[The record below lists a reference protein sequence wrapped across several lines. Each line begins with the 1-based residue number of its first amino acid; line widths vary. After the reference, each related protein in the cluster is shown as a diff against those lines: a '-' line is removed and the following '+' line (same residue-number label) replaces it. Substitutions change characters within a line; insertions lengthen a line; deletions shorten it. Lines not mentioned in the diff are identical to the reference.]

1 MVNRVLTS
9 PYLWWFHRDLSAGGS
24 LPGRIESAGVS
35 DMAMTASSGL
45 AQGTGHVSAAGQA
58 ERSPFVRTTELLA
71 PYQPGKPLITL
82 SLGEPQHPV
91 PDFVGPVL
99 AKHTAEFGRYPMA
112 RGIEPFRRS
121 AANWLSTRFHL
132 PRAIDPESEILVLNG
147 SREGLFFAAITAAR
161 YVGARRGR
169 PAILVPNP
177 FYPAYGA
184 GARAA
189 GCETIYL
196 PTTLGNGFLPDLDAL
211 DDATLARTVA
221 IFIASPANPQG
232 AVASPDYFTRLKKLA
247 DRYGFMILSDECYS
261 EIYTREAPGSM
272 LECAGPDFSRVV
284 AFQSLSKRSNLPGMR
299 VGFAAGDR
307 KFLAAFHELRN
318 VAAPQV
324 PVPLQH
330 VATAAYNDEVHVE
343 ENRRLYR
350 IKFDLA
356 DQILGPRYGYKRP
369 AGGFCVWLD
378 VSELGGDEAVAV
390 KLYRDAGVRVI
401 PGSYLSRLQNDGF
414 NPGAGYIRL
423 ALVSDSE
430 STAEALHRLVE
441 ILD

>member
-1 MVNRVLTS
+1 
-9 PYLWWFHRDLSAGGS
+9 
-24 LPGRIESAGVS
+24 
-35 DMAMTASSGL
+35 MAMIVPSRAP
-45 AQGTGHVSAAGQA
+45 QGTGPPDN
-58 ERSPFVRTTELLA
+58 ERSPFARTAELLA
-71 PYQPGKPLITL
+71 PYRPGKPLITL

-99 AKHTAEFGRYPMA
+99 AQHIADFGRYPIA
-112 RGIEPFRRS
+112 KGIEPFRHS
-121 AANWLSTRFHL
+121 VASWLSKRFQL
-132 PRAIDPESEILVLNG
+132 PRPIDPEHEVLVLNG
-147 SREGLFFAAITAAR
+147 SREGLFFAALTAVR

-169 PAILVPNP
+169 PAILMPNP

-189 GCETIYL
+189 GCEQIYL
-196 PTTLGNGFLPDLDAL
+196 PTTVANGFLPDLDAL

-221 IFIASPANPQG
+221 VYIASPANPQG
-232 AVASPDYFTRLKKLA
+232 SVASRGYFTRLKTLA
-247 DRYGFMILSDECYS
+247 DRFGFIILSDECYS
-261 EIYTREAPGSM
+261 EIYTKQAPGSM
-272 LECAGPDFSRVV
+272 LESAGPDFTNVV

-299 VGFAAGDR
+299 VGFAAGDK
-307 KFLAAFHELRN
+307 KFLGVFHELRN

-330 VATAAYNDEVHVE
+330 VAVAAYSDEAHVE

-356 DQILGPRYGYKRP
+356 DQILGNRYGYRRP

-378 VSELGGDEAVAV
+378 VSARCGDEAATV
-390 KLYRDAGVRVI
+390 KLYRDGGVRVV
-401 PGSYLSRLQNDGF
+401 PGSYLARQQADGG

-423 ALVSDSE
+423 ALVQDGE
-430 STAEALHRLVE
+430 TTAEALHRLVE

>member
-1 MVNRVLTS
+1 
-9 PYLWWFHRDLSAGGS
+9 
-24 LPGRIESAGVS
+24 
-35 DMAMTASSGL
+35 MTAPSRVPHG
-45 AQGTGHVSAAGQA
+45 AGHKDS
-58 ERSPFVRTTELLA
+58 ERSPFARTTELLA
-71 PYQPGKPLITL
+71 PYKPGKPLITL

-91 PDFVGPVL
+91 PGFVGPVL
-99 AKHTAEFGRYPMA
+99 AEHIAEFGRYPLA
-112 RGIEPFRRS
+112 KGIEPFRK
-121 AANWLSTRFHL
+121 AAAAWLSTRFKL
-132 PRAIDPESEILVLNG
+132 PRPVDHDSEILVLNG
-147 SREGLFFAAITAAR
+147 SREGLFFAALTAAS
-161 YVGARRGR
+161 YVGERKGR
-169 PAILVPNP
+169 PAILMPNP

-189 GCETIYL
+189 NCEQIYL
-196 PTTLGNGFLPDLDAL
+196 PTTPANGFLPDLDAI
-211 DDATLARTVA
+211 DEATLARTVA
-221 IFIASPANPQG
+221 FYIASPANPQG
-232 AVASPDYFTRLKKLA
+232 SVASSAYFGRLKTLA
-247 DRYGFMILSDECYS
+247 DRFGFVVLSDECYS

-272 LECAGPDFSRVV
+272 LEAAGSDFGNVV
-284 AFQSLSKRSNLPGMR
+284 VFQSLSKRSNLPGMR
-299 VGFAAGDR
+299 VGFVAGDR

-330 VATAAYNDEVHVE
+330 VAAVAYGDEAHVE
-343 ENRRLYR
+343 DNRKLYR

-356 DQILGPRYGYKRP
+356 DQILSNRYAYRRP

-378 VSELGGDEAVAV
+378 VSKHGGDEAAAI

-401 PGSYLSRLQNDGF
+401 PGSYLARPQADGF

-441 ILD
+441 VLD

>member
-1 MVNRVLTS
+1 VLA
-9 PYLWWFHRDLSAGGS
+9 PE
-24 LPGRIESAGVS
+24 P
-35 DMAMTASSGL
+35 MAMTAPSR
-45 AQGTGHVSAAGQA
+45 APQGAEHKDG
-58 ERSPFVRTTELLA
+58 ERSPFARTAELLA
-71 PYQPGKPLITL
+71 SYQPGKPLITL

-91 PDFVGPVL
+91 PSFVGPVI
-99 AKHTAEFGRYPMA
+99 AEHIAEFGRYPIA
-112 RGIEPFRRS
+112 KGIEPFRK
-121 AANWLSTRFHL
+121 AAAAWLSTRFDL
-132 PRAIDPESEILVLNG
+132 PRPIDPESEILVLNG
-147 SREGLFFAAITAAR
+147 SREGLFFAALTAVR
-161 YVGARRGR
+161 HVGERRGR
-169 PAILVPNP
+169 PAILMPNP

-189 GCETIYL
+189 GCEMIYL
-196 PTTLGNGFLPDLDAL
+196 PTTLANGFLPDLDAL

-221 IFIASPANPQG
+221 IYIASPANPQG
-232 AVASPDYFTRLKKLA
+232 SVASKQYFKRLKELA
-247 DRYGFMILSDECYS
+247 DRFGFMILSDECYS
-261 EIYTREAPGSM
+261 EIYTREAPGSA
-272 LECAGPDFSRVV
+272 LECAGADFANVV

-307 KFLAAFHELRN
+307 KFLSAFHELRN

-330 VATAAYNDEVHVE
+330 VAVAAYGDEIHVE

-356 DQILGPRYGYKRP
+356 DQILGNRYGYRRP

-378 VSELGGDEAVAV
+378 VSAQGGDEAATVR
-390 KLYRDAGVRVI
+390 LYRDAGVRVI
-401 PGSYLSRLQNDGF
+401 PGSYLARQQPDGF

-441 ILD
+441 TLD

>member
-1 MVNRVLTS
+1 
-9 PYLWWFHRDLSAGGS
+9 
-24 LPGRIESAGVS
+24 
-35 DMAMTASSGL
+35 MAMTASSR
-45 AQGTGHVSAAGQA
+45 APQGVGPKES
-58 ERSPFVRTTELLA
+58 ERSPFARTAELLA
-71 PYQPGKPLITL
+71 PYKPAKPLITL

-91 PDFVGPVL
+91 PVFVGPVL
-99 AKHTAEFGRYPMA
+99 AQHIADFGRYPLA
-112 RGIEPFRRS
+112 RGIEPFRK
-121 AANWLSTRFHL
+121 AAAAWLSTRFKL
-132 PRAIDPESEILVLNG
+132 PRAIDPETELLVLNG
-147 SREGLFFAAITAAR
+147 SREGLFFAALTAKD
-161 YVGARRGR
+161 YVGERRGR
-169 PAILVPNP
+169 PAILMPNP

-184 GARAA
+184 GAKAS
-189 GCETIYL
+189 GCEQIYL
-196 PTTLGNGFLPDLDAL
+196 PTTVANGFLPDLDAI
-211 DDATLARTVA
+211 DEATLARTVA
-221 IFIASPANPQG
+221 FYIASPANPQG
-232 AVASPDYFTRLKKLA
+232 SVATPEYFRKLKQLA
-247 DRYGFMILSDECYS
+247 DRFGFIVLSDECYS

-272 LECAGPDFSRVV
+272 LECAGPDFRNVV

-330 VATAAYNDEVHVE
+330 VATAAYGDEAHVV
-343 ENRRLYR
+343 ENRKLYR

-356 DQILGPRYGYKRP
+356 DQILANRYGYQRP

-378 VSELGGDEAVAV
+378 VSKHGGDEAAAV

-401 PGSYLSRLQNDGF
+401 PGSYLAREQDDGF
-414 NPGAGYIRL
+414 NPGAGFIRL

-441 ILD
+441 TLA

>member
-1 MVNRVLTS
+1 
-9 PYLWWFHRDLSAGGS
+9 
-24 LPGRIESAGVS
+24 
-35 DMAMTASSGL
+35 MAMTASSGL
-45 AQGTGHVSAAGQA
+45 AQGAGDVASAGQA
-58 ERSPFVRTTELLA
+58 ERSPFLRTTELLA
-71 PYQPGKPLITL
+71 PYQPAKPLITL

-99 AKHTAEFGRYPMA
+99 AKHTAEFGRYPIA
-112 RGIEPFRRS
+112 KGIEPFRR
-121 AANWLSTRFHL
+121 AVATWLSSRFQL
-132 PRAIDPESEILVLNG
+132 PRPVDPESEVMVLNG
-147 SREGLFFAAITAAR
+147 SREGLFFAAISASR
-161 YVGARRGR
+161 YVAPRKGR
-169 PAILVPNP
+169 PAILMPNP

-189 GCETIYL
+189 GCEQIYL
-196 PTTLGNGFLPDLDAL
+196 PTTLGNGFLPDLDSI
-211 DDATLARTVA
+211 DEATLARTVA
-221 IFIASPANPQG
+221 FFIASPANPQG
-232 AVASPDYFTRLKKLA
+232 SVASRAYFTRLKELA
-247 DRYGFMILSDECYS
+247 DRFGFIILSDECYS
-261 EIYTREAPGSM
+261 EIYTREAPGSI
-272 LECAGPDFSRVV
+272 LECAGPDFSNVV

-330 VATAAYNDEVHVE
+330 VAVAAYSDEAHVE

-350 IKFDLA
+350 IKFDFA
-356 DQILGPRYGYKRP
+356 DQILGNRYGYKRP

-378 VSELGGDEAVAV
+378 VSGRGGDEAAAV
-390 KLYRDAGVRVI
+390 RLYRDAGVRVI
-401 PGSYLSRLQNDGF
+401 PGSYLARQQNDGS

-430 STAEALHRLVE
+430 STAEAMHRLVE
-441 ILD
+441 TLG

>member
-1 MVNRVLTS
+1 
-9 PYLWWFHRDLSAGGS
+9 
-24 LPGRIESAGVS
+24 
-35 DMAMTASSGL
+35 MAMTASSGL
-45 AQGTGHVSAAGQA
+45 AQGAGDVASAGQA

-71 PYQPGKPLITL
+71 PYQPAKPLITL
-82 SLGEPQHPV
+82 SVGEPQHPV

-99 AKHTAEFGRYPMA
+99 SKFTADFGRYPMA
-112 RGIEPFRRS
+112 KGIEPFRR
-121 AANWLSTRFHL
+121 AAATWLSSRFQL
-132 PRAIDPESEILVLNG
+132 PRPLDPESEVMVLNG
-147 SREGLFFAAITAAR
+147 SREGLFFAAIAAAR
-161 YVGARRGR
+161 YVAPRKGR
-169 PAILVPNP
+169 PAVLMPNP

-189 GCETIYL
+189 GCEQIYL
-196 PTTLGNGFLPDLDAL
+196 PTTPSNGFLPDLDSI
-211 DDATLARTVA
+211 DEATLARTVA
-221 IFIASPANPQG
+221 FFLASPANPQG
-232 AVASPDYFTRLKKLA
+232 SVASRAYFTRLKQLA
-247 DRYGFMILSDECYS
+247 DRHGFMILSDECYS

-272 LECAGPDFSRVV
+272 LECAGPDFTNVV

-307 KFLAAFHELRN
+307 KFMAAFLELRN

-330 VATAAYNDEVHVE
+330 VAVAAYGDEAHVE

-356 DQILGPRYGYKRP
+356 DQILGSRYGYKRP
-369 AGGFCVWLD
+369 AGWFCVWLD
-378 VSELGGDEAVAV
+378 VSDRGGDEATTVR
-390 KLYRDAGVRVI
+390 LYRDAGVRVI
-401 PGSYLSRLQNDGF
+401 PGSYLAREQNDGS

-430 STAEALHRLVE
+430 STAEAMHRLVE
-441 ILD
+441 TLG